1 MNRWTGPLCGVLVFA
16 ALARFAPGP
25 GSCALP
31 ERVPDPVPAPG
42 LGDSGRVAPVAPSA
56 RPDGFAM
63 DPFALAPPPA
73 AARATGGGASRH
85 AVSGPAP
92 TRPWK
97 VTGLVGARAAVLVKP
112 DGTSR
117 VVSVGQRIDSAM
129 VVGISAAGVE
139 LEDRGGRYLLK
150 VR

>member
-1 MNRWTGPLCGVLVFA
+1 MNRWTGPVCGVLVFA
-16 ALARFAPGP
+16 ALVRFAPGP

-31 ERVPDPVPAPG
+31 ERVPDPAPVPS
-42 LGDSGRVAPVAPSA
+42 LGDSGRAALVAPSA
-56 RPDGFAM
+56 RPEGFAS
-63 DPFALAPPPA
+63 DPFALGVPPPA
-73 AARATGGGASRH
+73 RPTGGGAPRH
-85 AVSGPAP
+85 VASGPVP
-92 TRPWK
+92 SRPWK

-117 VVSVGQRIDSAM
+117 VVSLGQRIDSAT